1 MANKSNGYYL
11 QLRNAMHRC
20 MKPVNRKLNMTSNGQ
35 YLCEQVWIRLR
46 QYENGK
52 IKMGE
57 ALFHNG
63 GGGCSGT
70 EIAYRKK
77 LSGILHQMLIEF
89 PNCSHSNYGKSKEY
103 NNMDVRFRLI

>member
-63 GGGCSGT
+63 GGRRGFRELVRGMRD
-70 EIAYRKK
+70 RKRVN
-77 LSGILHQMLIEF
+77 E
-89 PNCSHSNYGKSKEY
+89 
-103 NNMDVRFRLI
+103 RLIQRAREREKQKGR

>member
-63 GGGCSGT
+63 GGGVQRNRDC
-70 EIAYRKK
+70 
-77 LSGILHQMLIEF
+77 L
-89 PNCSHSNYGKSKEY
+89 
-103 NNMDVRFRLI
+103 